1 MFDLTISLGSLLTIA
16 GFAITAIISVLSIKG
31 SNELV
36 AQKLDM
42 TAIANDRRFLE
53 LDAQVED
60 FKVEMK
66 KLGDVLIELT
76 RAQGRQQVADER
88 SLAQGKRIDVLET
101 DIRSVLRERAGLGVG
116 K

>member
-16 GFAITAIISVLSIKG
+16 GFAVTAVVSVLSIKS
-31 SNELV
+31 SNQLL

-42 TAIANDRRFLE
+42 TANANDRRFLE
-53 LDAQVED
+53 IDAQVED

-66 KLGDVLIELT
+66 KLGDILIEMT

-88 SLAQGKRIDVLET
+88 SLAQGKRIDVVESEMRAL
-101 DIRSVLRERAGLGVG
+101 LRERAGLGA
-116 K
+116 